1 MNKVDIARE
10 NWYKTDCDGLTTSV
24 IKDAYTRGFN
34 RAYNLMNKKPI
45 KPTKRYI
52 SEENRTSTLW
62 ECGNCLITIDY
73 GVNYCH
79 NCGRK
84 VNWE

>member
-24 IKDAYTRGFN
+24 IKDAYVRGFN
-34 RAYNLMNKKPI
+34 RAYKLMNKKPV
-45 KPTKRYI
+45 KPTKHYI
-52 SEENRTSTLW
+52 SEENKTSASW
-62 ECGNCLITIDY
+62 ECGNCLIAIDY

>member
-24 IKDAYTRGFN
+24 IKDAYVRGFN
-34 RAYNLMNKKPI
+34 RAYNLMNKKPV
-45 KPTKRYI
+45 KPTKHCI
-52 SEENRTSTLW
+52 SEGDRTSTFW
-62 ECGNCLITIDY
+62 GCGNCLIAIGY

-84 VNWE
+84 VDWE